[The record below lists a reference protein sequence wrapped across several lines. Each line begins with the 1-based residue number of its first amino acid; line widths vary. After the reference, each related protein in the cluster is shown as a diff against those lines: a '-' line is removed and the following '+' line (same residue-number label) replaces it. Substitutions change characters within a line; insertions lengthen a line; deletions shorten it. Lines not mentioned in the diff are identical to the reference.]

1 LCVGFDEG
9 AAQVANLLKR
19 DEDELT
25 GKSGI
30 GSSAFTEFGQDAGD
44 DKLATV
50 EDFPDAFK
58 PAAGKLLVSS
68 SLILSFFWC

>member
-1 LCVGFDEG
+1 MGCSASHKSRCNAESFDEG

-25 GKSGI
+25 GKAGI
-30 GSSAFTEFGQDAGD
+30 GSNAFTEFGQTAGKD
-44 DKLATV
+44 TLATV

-58 PAAGKLLVSS
+58 PAGGAA
-68 SLILSFFWC
+68 